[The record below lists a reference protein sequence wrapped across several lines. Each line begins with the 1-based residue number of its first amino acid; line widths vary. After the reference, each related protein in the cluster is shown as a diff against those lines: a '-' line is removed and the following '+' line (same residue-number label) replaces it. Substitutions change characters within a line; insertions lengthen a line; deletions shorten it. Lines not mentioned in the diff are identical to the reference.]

1 MFLLLTL
8 HIFLSL
14 ILGLADYLDY
24 LVWLGKERLNSF
36 ISRRSHGHWLK
47 CYSVELIVSVSYIH
61 FSVSSSQEIV
71 VHIINSTA
79 AVTVAVSLL
88 LEIKFW
94 PEMKI
99 LTERVQQIWSFTYQ
113 FSKL

>member
-1 MFLLLTL
+1 MFLSLIL

-14 ILGLADYLDY
+14 ILGLADYL
-24 LVWLGKERLNSF
+24 VWLGKERLSSF

-47 CYSVELIVSVSYIH
+47 CYSVELIVSVSYIY

-71 VHIINSTA
+71 VHIIKSTA
-79 AVTVAVSLL
+79 AATVAVSLL

-99 LTERVQQIWSFTYQ
+99 LTERVQQIWSFIYQ